1 MLDEVAY
8 EARRARLLFVA
19 LLVGLGLIA
28 FTVRGSG
35 ATDAA
40 PVASA
45 GGKARATAAST
56 HVRRSAAS
64 EASTPQKVQLDAPAT
79 LLVSDEVTTTTTTP
93 PTTTPPTT
101 APRALRSAAPVTE
114 PPATT
119 PPPTTQPRPTDAQ
132 SGTATYYEGVS
143 TNGCAH
149 RTLPFGTVVTVTA
162 VSSGRSIPCTVEDR
176 GPFGSPIIDLSP
188 TGFSALAPLSAGVI
202 SVRISW

>member
-19 LLVGLGLIA
+19 LVVGLGLIA
-28 FTVRGSG
+28 FVVRSGG

-40 PVASA
+40 PAASA
-45 GGKARATAAST
+45 GRARATAPSGHA
-56 HVRRSAAS
+56 RQAAPTKES
-64 EASTPQKVQLDAPAT
+64 RPQQVELDAPAT

-93 PTTTPPTT
+93 PTTAPPTT
-101 APRALRSAAPVTE
+101 APRAVRRSASPVTA
-114 PPATT
+114 PPTTT
-119 PPPTTQPRPTDAQ
+119 PPPTTQPRPTNGQ
-132 SGTATYYEGVS
+132 SGTATYYEGGS
-143 TNGCAH
+143 SGGCAH

-162 VSSGRSIPCTVEDR
+162 VSSGRSITCTVDDR

-188 TGFSALAPLSAGVI
+188 TSFSALAPLSAGVI